1 MESLH
6 LSRHAPT
13 CGSMLSDNDKEEAWT
28 LLLEWLEH
36 HDIVELL
43 DALSDTDWCRGTGSM
58 SRSRHQTITARM
70 GEIQWSAVKF
80 VQRRLL
86 DAHSIGTSNQPVAPH
101 RSAHIRNLTLR
112 LAIALMEACYLCC
125 ELTKHQVSDLIKLFV
140 LSCSPVAREHP
151 RRRFMRLTIDC
162 SPLRWCLVVSCP
174 EMPEG

>member
-1 MESLH
+1 
-6 LSRHAPT
+6 
-13 CGSMLSDNDKEEAWT
+13 
-28 LLLEWLEH
+28 
-36 HDIVELL
+36 
-43 DALSDTDWCRGTGSM
+43 M

-112 LAIALMEACYLCC
+112 LAIALMEACYLCR

-140 LSCSPVAREHP
+140 LSCTPVAREHP